1 MAPRAMPTDLSAELS
16 TPELST
22 PELSTPELLR
32 EALDESKE
40 LVRLELKL
48 AQEELRED
56 VRKLKGAGILL
67 VIAGALFIIA
77 MAMFDVAL
85 VFALGG
91 TASAALIVAFIV
103 LGEVAIVGFI
113 GYRQL
118 PKVPLER
125 TRSRW
130 ATDVRALK
138 EQVT

>member
-1 MAPRAMPTDLSAELS
+1 MDPVA
-16 TPELST
+16 
-22 PELSTPELLR
+22 ELSTPELLR
-32 EALDESKE
+32 QSLDESRE
-40 LVRLELKL
+40 LVRLEIRL

-56 VRKLKGAGILL
+56 VHKLKAAGILL
-67 VIAGALFIIA
+67 ALAAALFIVALA
-77 MAMFDVAL
+77 MLHLAL

-91 TASAALIVAFIV
+91 TLGAALLVAFIAV
-103 LGEVAIVGFI
+103 LEVAIAGFI

>member
-1 MAPRAMPTDLSAELS
+1 MDPVA
-16 TPELST
+16 
-22 PELSTPELLR
+22 ELSTPELLR
-32 EALDESKE
+32 QSLDESRE
-40 LVRLELKL
+40 LVRLEIRL

-56 VRKLKGAGILL
+56 VRKLKAAATLLALAVALL
-67 VIAGALFIIA
+67 VVAL
-77 MAMFDVAL
+77 AMFHLTL

-91 TASAALIVAFIV
+91 TVGAALVVAFIV
-103 LGEVAIVGFI
+103 LLEVAIVGFI